1 MPCTVNLCEHN
12 TTQQRPIFSSCFSTL
27 RSTPTL
33 DRSSPLL
40 STETLFYYVRRLG
53 TLTHSLLHV
62 YLSFLGFPDL
72 LLHREVSNLPKSR
85 AIASHDNHS
94 AMNPV
99 PSRFGQGPSEEMQR
113 LHTQE
118 AQQPFLQNQQQPQP
132 HHQHQHH
139 HSPFSSTQQQQHQ
152 QRHEGSRPVDQRSIP
167 TGGTVAFSHPRGAQ
181 PTSPFAQSFSLS
193 NFDGSHVSAASSTL
207 NTNSGGYAP
216 PPMLSSGLSGN
227 QTYGYTVVSGNNHNN
242 NNANSGN
249 NSSITSSHTANNSS
263 NNSNSN
269 TGLESLESLAS
280 LSVLSPTLPL
290 SGENNAGRRH
300 SATGGH
306 PADNNSSSVSPGGY
320 FSSSFQPAPSVP
332 VIYQSQDAASGVSA
346 NSNYNIKG
354 NTRGGNGSNVHRNTS
369 SGNTNGDHSSV
380 SFQTSYSGP
389 NSLDLFSGFQGQR
402 KQTLSYPQVH
412 HHHQQP
418 QQQQQSSFRQVSSSY
433 SITPPLP
440 SPISGHPGPQHHS
453 QQQDSFYRSSQQQ
466 QQQHYPPT
474 SPSTS
479 FSRDSLP
486 RSRSQSLTTATATAA
501 PVSISLAT
509 GATGAITASF
519 TNTPTATGVSADTTG
534 AKNGIVI
541 PAHPRVLPPRPPQLT
556 APRKY
561 HGRQMRKIPNSSVDH
576 RQISGLEELMSPTRR
591 VAHIVSEQK
600 RREKINAGF
609 EELKSVIPE

>member
-1 MPCTVNLCEHN
+1 MYICRSWGFLIC
-12 TTQQRPIFSSCFSTL
+12 CST
-27 RSTPTL
+27 
-33 DRSSPLL
+33 
-40 STETLFYYVRRLG
+40 
-53 TLTHSLLHV
+53 
-62 YLSFLGFPDL
+62 
-72 LLHREVSNLPKSR
+72 REVSNLPKSR
-85 AIASHDNHS
+85 ALASHNNHS

-99 PSRFGQGPSEEMQR
+99 PSRFGQRSSEEMQR

-118 AQQPFLQNQQQPQP
+118 AQQPFLQNQQQQP

-139 HSPFSSTQQQQHQ
+139 HSPFPPTQQQQHQ
-152 QRHEGSRPVDQRSIP
+152 QRHEGNRPVDQRSIP

-216 PPMLSSGLSGN
+216 PPVLSSGLSVN
-227 QTYGYTVVSGNNHNN
+227 QTYGYTVGSGNNNNN
-242 NNANSGN
+242 NNANSN
-249 NSSITSSHTANNSS
+249 NSSITSSHTANNNSS
-263 NNSNSN
+263 NSNSN

-290 SGENNAGRRH
+290 SGGENNAGRRH

-332 VIYQSQDAASGVSA
+332 VINSG
-346 NSNYNIKG
+346 
-354 NTRGGNGSNVHRNTS
+354 
-369 SGNTNGDHSSV
+369 HS
-380 SFQTSYSGP
+380 SGP

-440 SPISGHPGPQHHS
+440 SPVSGHPGPQHYN
-453 QQQDSFYRSSQQQ
+453 QQQDSFYRSSQQ

-486 RSRSQSLTTATATAA
+486 RSRSQSLTVATATAA

-519 TNTPTATGVSADTTG
+519 TNTPTATSVSADTTG
-534 AKNGIVI
+534 TKKGIVI
-541 PAHPRVLPPRPPQLT
+541 PVRPRVLPPRPPQLT

-609 EELKSVIPE
+609 EELKSVIPECAQNTDSKASILRKAVDRILELEEELRKFTDVYQQERAEEEDEEDDEE